1 MNTDFRNNTSESR
14 SPRAVTAENES
25 TVGLLRRVMDEA
37 STLVRQEFAL
47 ATAEIK
53 ASTRKLLVGAGS
65 VAMGGVVLF
74 AGFIGLLAAAILAL
88 ALVLSAWLAAL
99 IVGGVVVFIGAVMLY
114 GGIKKLEPS
123 KLTPELTRESLKR
136 DKELLTGKKP

>member
-14 SPRAVTAENES
+14 SSRAVTAENES